1 VTALAVALTFAAGMS
16 GAVQLAVMGR
26 FGERIGTLPALAFAA
41 CVSAAVAT
49 TVLLVARQSLA
60 GFGDAARAPRWMWIG
75 GVAGAFIVFTVT
87 FVAPRIGAF
96 ATTGVFLAAQLA
108 MAVLIDRFGL
118 FGLSRIGIG
127 WTRIAGLVLLGT
139 GAALTLHRA

>member
-1 VTALAVALTFAAGMS
+1 MTALAVALTLAAGLS

-26 FGERIGTLPALAFAA
+26 LGERIGAVPALAFAA
-41 CVSAAVAT
+41 CVSAAVALAAL
-49 TVLLVARQSLA
+49 LLVRQSFSGLA
-60 GFGDAARAPRWMWIG
+60 DATRQPKWMWIG

-96 ATTGVFLAAQLA
+96 GTTGVFLAAQLT

-118 FGLSRIGIG
+118 FGLNRIGLG
-127 WTRIAGLVLLGT
+127 WGRVAGLVLLAA